1 MKKRIS
7 LSVMGEKFE
16 IELDEEFFEYVKE
29 DLLKI
34 QNPTPRELLFL
45 ILQKNKKEY
54 EKDKEIKKIID
65 NVENFLQRK
74 K

>member
-16 IELDEEFFEYVKE
+16 IELDEEFFEYVRE

-34 QNPTPRELLFL
+34 QNPTPKELLFL

-54 EKDKEIKKIID
+54 EKDKEIKNIID
-65 NVENFLQRK
+65 KLDKFL
-74 K
+74 

>member
-16 IELDEEFFEYVKE
+16 IELDEEFFEYVRE

-34 QNPTPRELLFL
+34 QNPTPKELLFL

-65 NVENFLQRK
+65 NLDRFLQ
-74 K
+74 